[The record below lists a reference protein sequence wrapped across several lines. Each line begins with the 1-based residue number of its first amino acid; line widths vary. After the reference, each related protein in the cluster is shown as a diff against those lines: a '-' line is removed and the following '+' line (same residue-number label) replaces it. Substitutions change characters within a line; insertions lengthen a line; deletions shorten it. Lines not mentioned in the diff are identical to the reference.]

1 MKKAAK
7 RWIVDISE
15 WNPSPADFSRA
26 VAVLPRHEHSSIA
39 RFVKAED
46 RKRALVSRLLQYS
59 LVNEVMGIGFDE
71 IVIKRTL
78 EGKPYLVSQE
88 QECDRVQA
96 GLPNFNFNVSHH
108 GDYVAIASEPL
119 CLVGVDIVSCTKPDG
134 ETIET
139 FIQAFRS
146 YFSRLEWDNVNNAAS
161 PDETL
166 AKFYRIPMNLW
177 LSVTVLVMNI
187 SNYCCNSSFS
197 MFCRYWSLK
206 EAYVKATGSGLSTGL
221 DKVEFRHDNWTN
233 ITISIDGELDE
244 EWRFQLHELPKR
256 HWLSIARG
264 HPKAA
269 VESYKATM
277 KGTVFSEEEFEE
289 SVQLPSVGIVALTVE
304 QLISRVGKLFE
315 SDRLA

>member
-166 AKFYRIPMNLW
+166 AKFY
-177 LSVTVLVMNI
+177 
-187 SNYCCNSSFS
+187 SSFS

>member
-1 MKKAAK
+1 MEKAAK

-26 VAVLPRHEHSSIA
+26 VILLPRHEHSSIA

-119 CLVGVDIVSCTKPDG
+119 CLVGVDIVSCAKPDG
-134 ETIET
+134 ETTET
-139 FIQAFRS
+139 FIQAFKS
-146 YFSRLEWDNVNNAAS
+146 YFSRLEWDNINKAAS

-166 AKFYRIPMNLW
+166 AEFY
-177 LSVTVLVMNI
+177 
-187 SNYCCNSSFS
+187 
-197 MFCRYWSLK
+197 RYWSLK

-233 ITISIDGELDE
+233 ITISIDKKLDE
-244 EWRFQLHELPKR
+244 EWRFQLHELPKQ

-269 VESYKATM
+269 VESYKETM

-289 SVQLPSVGIVALTVE
+289 SVQLPSVGIITITVE
-304 QLISRVGKLFE
+304 QLISRVDKLFE
-315 SDRLA
+315 SDRLV

>member
-78 EGKPYLVSQE
+78 EGKPYL
-88 QECDRVQA
+88 ECDRVQA

-166 AKFYRIPMNLW
+166 AKFY
-177 LSVTVLVMNI
+177 
-187 SNYCCNSSFS
+187 
-197 MFCRYWSLK
+197 RYWSLK